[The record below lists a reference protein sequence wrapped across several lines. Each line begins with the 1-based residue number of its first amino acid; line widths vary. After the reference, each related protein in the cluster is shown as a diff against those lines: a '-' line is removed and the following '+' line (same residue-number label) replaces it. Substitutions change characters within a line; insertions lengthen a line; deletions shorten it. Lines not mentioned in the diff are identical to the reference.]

1 VGRAGVRAQRERRGG
16 GGERMSGMSSPGASK
31 PEDETSMNAITASA
45 RPATHART
53 STRSRLRVPAART
66 WLAAGQWLVTLLLCA
81 FLIVPVVMSI
91 MAGLTVNYFKGLSS
105 GLTLRWLVEVWTQYH
120 GSVWLSLEVA
130 AATLLITLL
139 TGVPAGYVLA
149 RSKTRLSRII
159 EECLVLPIALPGLAS
174 ALALLVVYGGFTRFR
189 MSAAFIVV
197 GHVVFT
203 LPFMVRAVAAICAS
217 SDLRMLEEGAASL
230 GANFFERFVTIVL
243 PNARPGIV
251 AGALAVLTLSIG
263 EFNLTW
269 MLHTPDTK
277 TLPVGLADTYASLRI
292 EIGSAYTILFFIM
305 TMPLLVAMQW
315 LGVDATGQRG
325 AAKKRG
331 GVSSAEPA
339 SMSAST
345 PSPGSITTP

>member
-1 VGRAGVRAQRERRGG
+1 MNPLTDTVPSPASRPRPRPLPRISSRA
-16 GGERMSGMSSPGASK
+16 
-31 PEDETSMNAITASA
+31 
-45 RPATHART
+45 
-53 STRSRLRVPAART
+53 L
-66 WLAAGQWLVTLLLCA
+66 LAAGQWLVTLLLCA

-91 MAGLTVNYFKGLSS
+91 VAGLTVNYFKGVSS
-105 GLTLRWLVEVWTQYH
+105 GLTLRWLAEVWAQYN
-120 GSVWLSLEVA
+120 GSVLLSLEVA
-130 AATLLITLL
+130 ALTLAVTLI
-139 TGVPAGYVLA
+139 TGVPAGYALA
-149 RSKTRLSRII
+149 RSKTRVARFI
-159 EECLVLPIALPGLAS
+159 EELLVLPIALPGLAS
-174 ALALLVVYGGFTRFR
+174 ALALLVVYGGFTAFR
-189 MSAAFIVV
+189 MSVLFIVV

-217 SDLRMLEEGAASL
+217 ADLRTLEEGAASL
-230 GANFFERFVTIVL
+230 GATFVQRFLTIVL

-315 LGVDATGQRG
+315 FGVDATGQRNTTKPRRPR
-325 AAKKRG
+325 AANLPNP
-331 GVSSAEPA
+331 SSLSDE
-339 SMSAST
+339 
-345 PSPGSITTP
+345 SP

>member
-1 VGRAGVRAQRERRGG
+1 MSAASRGSDTG
-16 GGERMSGMSSPGASK
+16 KQNDTRSMNSITGSSSPSSPSSPSQPAAG
-31 PEDETSMNAITASA
+31 PRA
-45 RPATHART
+45 RRAWP
-53 STRSRLRVPAART
+53 STRA

-91 MAGLTVNYFKGLSS
+91 VAGLTVNYFKGVSS
-105 GLTLRWLVEVWTQYH
+105 GLTLRWLIDVWTQYH
-120 GSVWLSLEVA
+120 DSVWLSLEVA
-130 AATLLITLL
+130 AITLVITLL

-149 RSKTRLSRII
+149 RSKTRFARLV
-159 EECLVLPIALPGLAS
+159 EEFLVLPIALPGLAS
-174 ALALLVVYGGFTRFR
+174 ALALLVIYGGFTAFR
-189 MSAAFIVV
+189 MSSMFIVV

-203 LPFMVRAVAAICAS
+203 LPFMVRAVAAVCAS
-217 SDLRMLEEGAASL
+217 SDLRTLEEGAASL
-230 GANFFERFVTIVL
+230 GASFFTRFITIVL

-277 TLPVGLADTYASLRI
+277 TLPVGLADTYASMRI

-315 LGVDATGQRG
+315 LGVDATGQR
-325 AAKKRG
+325 
-331 GVSSAEPA
+331 
-339 SMSAST
+339 SASKKAA
-345 PSPGSITTP
+345 PSTTSDDTR